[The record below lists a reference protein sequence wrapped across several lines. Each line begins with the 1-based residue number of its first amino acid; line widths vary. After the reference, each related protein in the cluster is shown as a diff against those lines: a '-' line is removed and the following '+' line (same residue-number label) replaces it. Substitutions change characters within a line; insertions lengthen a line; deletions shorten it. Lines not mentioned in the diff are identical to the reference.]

1 MAKVRIL
8 SASDIEK
15 LFTLDM
21 AVKAVE
27 NAYRQKSTGEGSVWP
42 MVFHEFVH
50 GEADLDIKSG
60 DLKCEN
66 IFGLK
71 VVSWYGS
78 NEKHGL
84 PDLFGTSLLFDRETG
99 EPKALLNAGPV
110 TGLRTGAA
118 GAIGAKV
125 LARQNSEKL
134 LMVGCGAQSPYL
146 IAATLFA
153 MPGIRRVMLC
163 NPRNPAKAEEKL
175 ACLSAKV
182 ESLLQGCGAERTYT
196 IEAATDLEAAV
207 KNSDIILTATPS
219 YEPMIR
225 AEWVQPGTHFSC
237 IGSDMTGKQ
246 EIDSNILGR
255 ALVFGDDEKQCLSVG
270 ECEKPYRQGVIAGLK
285 AEIGD
290 VITGKAEGRQNETD
304 ITVFDSTG
312 IALQDLASAAVI
324 LTEAERTNIGTI
336 AEL

>member
-118 GAIGAKV
+118 GAIGARV
-125 LARQNSEKL
+125 FARQNSEKL

-153 MPGIRRVMLC
+153 MPSIRQVMLC

-182 ESLLQGCGAERTYT
+182 ESLLHGCGAERTYT
-196 IEAATDLEAAV
+196 TEAATDLEAAV

-225 AEWVQPGTHFSC
+225 TEWVQPGTHFSC

-246 EIDSNILGR
+246 EIDSDILGR

-270 ECEKPYRQGVIAGLK
+270 ECEKPYQQGVIAGLK

-290 VITGKAEGRQNETD
+290 VITGKAEGRQKETD

-312 IALQDLASAAVI
+312 IALQDLSSAAVI
-324 LTEAERTNIGTI
+324 LAEAEKKNIGTI